1 MEVRPLFQALHALA
15 EDNAAF
21 FGRSGTEAG
30 RRFVAAFGAIRQ
42 HARRLEPALRHFARL
57 YHRFDLDEAT
67 PGNGYRSLVHTACC
81 CLAHVV
87 HKSRYVAT
95 HRRSIFFRSGHNAAE
110 LEAYGAA
117 LAQLRALLCLAQRLL
132 AHNRPGCLFPHEDGG
147 ISELVLREYSTMHN
161 GCFYGRCLG
170 FQFAPSIRPFLQ
182 TIAIGLVSFGENYKR
197 DDMGLGVAAGSLF
210 TSGKFAVDPE
220 LRGAEFE
227 RLTQNLDVHFWKSF
241 WNLTETQLL
250 ASVASLAAAPVRLS
264 WALTVP
270 PEPLE
275 LPLAADPARTV
286 TIPPPVA
293 HTGPGPVHM
302 RLLSY
307 ELREGQD
314 SAALSALAGA
324 EASLG
329 WRRGGRPG
337 PPSPALL
344 VHFHGGGFVA
354 QTSRSHEPY
363 LRAWARELGAPV
375 LSVDYALAPE
385 APFPRALEECFYAY
399 CWALRHCRLLGS
411 TGQRVCLAGDSAGGN
426 LCLTVS
432 LRAAAAGVQC
442 PDGVVA
448 AYPVTMVQAA
458 VSPSR
463 LLSLLDP
470 LLPLGVLCQCL
481 GAYAGAEA
489 SEAPALEKLSP
500 GRLLRRDTALLLRDL
515 HRGAAAWL
523 GALRPHT
530 RSPPEPARKSVSEAA
545 PAEEPRRGSRSRSWG
560 EAPGG
565 CKDEDKDT
573 ATGDE
578 DGDGTGLDYPD
589 DFEPLRS
596 HRPPANF
603 AVASGPLAR
612 NPYVSPLLA
621 PDAMLQGLPPVHI
634 VACALDPML
643 DDSVMF
649 ARRLRELGRPVTL
662 RVVPDLPHG
671 FLSLAQLCPE
681 TRQAA
686 ALCTRLI
693 ADVLQP
699 PTPRRGPPGP
709 PARRSSL
716 LPAPRRGSQAPSRRG
731 SLQPGERREA
741 SATATH
747 GAGSAVTHGTGAAE
761 THGGSSAVTH
771 SASAPA
777 TRGGGTTHGSGNSAT
792 HGGGATHDSSNTVTH
807 SSGAMETHDS
817 SNAVT
822 HGSGAA
828 ETHDS
833 SNTATHGGGAA
844 LPHSTS
850 NAVTHGGRAP
860 PPHSSGDAPMHSS
873 SNAPTHGSGS
883 AGAHG
888 PHDALT
894 HSTGAEG
901 AWGSGNALTHG
912 ASAAMTHGTRTTSTH
927 GSSAAPPPHSA
938 AVAWGSG
945 AQPPPCCGGPPV
957 GGGGGPSP
965 PGPPLGWQQGRGG
978 SARRPSGPA
987 GREVGS

>member
-1 MEVRPLFQALHALA
+1 MEARPLFQALHALA

-21 FGRSGTEAG
+21 FGRSGTEVG
-30 RRFVAAFGAIRQ
+30 RRFVAAFGTIRE
-42 HARRLEPALRHFARL
+42 HARRLEPALGHVARL

-87 HKSRYVAT
+87 HKSRYVAA
-95 HRRSIFFRSGHNAAE
+95 HRRSLFFRSGHNAAE

-117 LAQLRALLCLAQRLL
+117 LAQLRALLYLAQRLL
-132 AHNRPGCLFPHEDGG
+132 AHNRPGCLFPHEEGG
-147 ISELVLREYSTMHN
+147 LSELVLREYSTMHN

-197 DDMGLGVAAGSLF
+197 DEMGLGVAAGSLF

-241 WNLTETQLL
+241 WNLTEMQLL
-250 ASVASLAAAPVRLS
+250 ASVASLAAAPVRLC

-275 LPLAADPARTV
+275 LPLAADPALTV

-293 HTGPGPVHM
+293 HTGPGPVRM

-324 EASLG
+324 EAEAEVPR
-329 WRRGGRPG
+329 WRRGGPGAGARPG

-411 TGQRVCLAGDSAGGN
+411 TAQRVCLAGDSAGGN
-426 LCLTVS
+426 LCLAVS
-432 LRAAAAGVQC
+432 LRAAAAGVQR
-442 PDGVVA
+442 PDAVVA

-463 LLSLLDP
+463 LLTLLDP
-470 LLPLGVLCQCL
+470 LLPLSVLCKCL
-481 GAYAGAEA
+481 SAYAGAEET
-489 SEAPALEKLSP
+489 EAPALEPLGP
-500 GRLLRRDTALLLRDL
+500 GGLLRRDTALLLRQL
-515 HRGAAAWL
+515 RRGAAAWL
-523 GALRPHT
+523 GALRPLS
-530 RSPPEPARKSVSEAA
+530 RPSGSSEPARRSSVQ
-545 PAEEPRRGSRSRSWG
+545 EPRRGSRSWWR
-560 EAPGG
+560 P
-565 CKDEDKDT
+565 DEDGGTGDVT
-573 ATGDE
+573 PGDE
-578 DGDGTGLDYPD
+578 DSAGSLYPEG
-589 DFEPLRS
+589 FQPLRS
-596 HRPPANF
+596 DRPPANF
-603 AVASGPLAR
+603 AVASGPMAR
-612 NPYVSPLLA
+612 NPYMSPLLA
-621 PDAMLQGLPPVHI
+621 PDAMLQELPPVHI

-662 RVVPDLPHG
+662 HVVQDLPHG

-686 ALCTRLI
+686 ALCTRLLRE
-693 ADVLQP
+693 ALHP
-699 PTPRRGPPGP
+699 PAPRRP
-709 PARRSSL
+709 SL
-716 LPAPRRGSQAPSRRG
+716 LPAPRRPSLLPAPRRCSRAPEPPAASRRG
-731 SLQPGERREA
+731 SLQPGEG
-741 SATATH
+741 STAAH
-747 GAGSAVTHGTGAAE
+747 GAE
-761 THGGSSAVTH
+761 
-771 SASAPA
+771 
-777 TRGGGTTHGSGNSAT
+777 T
-792 HGGGATHDSSNTVTH
+792 HGGGATATCGTGDAKTH
-807 SSGAMETHDS
+807 SGGVTETHGTSSTETHGGGATETHGTGNAKTHGGGAMETHGTGDTETHGGGALETHSTGNAEAHSGGATETHSTGSAKTHSGGAMATHSTS
-817 SNAVT
+817 SAENHGGGVPLTQSFGNAPTHGPSDALT

-828 ETHDS
+828 
-833 SNTATHGGGAA
+833 
-844 LPHSTS
+844 
-850 NAVTHGGRAP
+850 
-860 PPHSSGDAPMHSS
+860 
-873 SNAPTHGSGS
+873 
-883 AGAHG
+883 GAHG
-888 PHDALT
+888 PSNVLT
-894 HSTGAEG
+894 HSAGASTVGSSTAPAPHSG
-901 AWGSGNALTHG
+901 AAGWGSG
-912 ASAAMTHGTRTTSTH
+912 
-927 GSSAAPPPHSA
+927 P
-938 AVAWGSG
+938 
-945 AQPPPCCGGPPV
+945 QPPPCCGAPPA
-957 GGGGGPSP
+957 GGGEGLN
-965 PGPPLGWQQGRGG
+965 PLRPALGRQQSRGG